1 MSGSCC
7 FHPGVRDISKML
19 WSVALIIVMQGPY
32 SYLRDIAQHG
42 DEVKSEDI
50 CHYCMSICMKPPIY
64 RRGELLQIV

>member
-1 MSGSCC
+1 
-7 FHPGVRDISKML
+7 ML
-19 WSVALIIVMQGPY
+19 WSVALTIVMQGSY

-42 DEVKSEDI
+42 DEVKSEDM